1 MREREE
7 KKRNVLLM
15 VPLLDQGG
23 LERICALTARLLKD
37 KCNLCLV
44 VFSTKNMFYD
54 VGGVELIDLNLGSRA
69 DIMGKICNVFRR
81 IRAVKKIKRERET
94 EITYS
99 FGPTANLVNV
109 LSRVKDSIWVG
120 IRGYGALSDKKSM
133 KLLCSRADRVIC
145 CAKVM
150 ADDIL
155 KEFAPKEVECLYNPC
170 DIEKIEELEKE
181 EVQEE
186 HRAFF
191 STDRKLLVSMSRAD
205 DVKGFWHQIKALAL
219 VKKEIPNAG
228 LVIVGDGDFSEYE
241 KLAEDLGVRESVLF
255 AGLQKNPFCYL
266 KRGDLYLLT
275 SATEGFPN
283 SLVEAM
289 ATGLPVLSV
298 NCKTGPAEILSED
311 YRQAAEQHKVYRG
324 AYGVL
329 LPLMNPV
336 KNLDASVT
344 EEEEK
349 ILAQEAVWLLQ
360 NPDERQRLGKAAKKR
375 SQDFSV
381 SKYVEQ
387 LINDLKILIE

>member
-1 MREREE
+1 M
-7 KKRNVLLM
+7 LM

-23 LERICALTARLLKD
+23 LERICALTAKLLND
-37 KCNLCLV
+37 KCKLCLV
-44 VFSTKNMFYD
+44 VFCTKNMIYD
-54 VGGVELIDLNLGSRA
+54 VTGIELIDLQLGSRP
-69 DIMGKICNVFRR
+69 GKVAKAFNVLKRVS
-81 IRAVKKIKRERET
+81 AVRKIKKEKEIQ
-94 EITYS
+94 ITYS

-155 KEFAPKEVECLYNPC
+155 KEFAPKAVECLYNPC
-170 DIEKIEELEKE
+170 DIEKIEELGKE
-181 EVQEE
+181 EVQEA
-186 HRAFF
+186 HRTFF
-191 STDRKLLVSMSRAD
+191 TTDRKLLVSMSRAD

-219 VKKEIPNAG
+219 VKQEIPNAG
-228 LVIVGDGDFSEYE
+228 LVIVGDGDFTVYE

-311 YRQAAEQHKVYRG
+311 YGQVADQHKIYQSE
-324 AYGVL
+324 YGVL
-329 LPLMNPV
+329 LPVMNPV
-336 KNLDASVT
+336 KNLDASVI

-349 ILAQEAVWLLQ
+349 ILAQEAVRLLQ
-360 NPDERQRLGKAAKKR
+360 DPGELQKLGEAAKKR

-381 SKYVEQ
+381 SRYVEQ
-387 LINDLKILIE
+387 LMIDINADRDSV